1 VNVFRARREVHS
13 EDHNRN
19 YETIYQIIDV
29 SIRKNIKGKIE
40 LLENRISEIKSRID
54 EERKQ

>member
-1 VNVFRARREVHS
+1 VHS

-19 YETIYQIIDV
+19 YETIYQIIYV